1 MRVVSIN
8 VPEEIL
14 LDLHEDMNDFA
25 EYMKKCLRWI
35 CIKTKRYL
43 LVTAPVSRKCRRKSS
58 YD

>member
-1 MRVVSIN
+1 MCVVSIN

-14 LDLHEDMNDFA
+14 LDIHEDMNDFS

-58 YD
+58 